1 MTSETSEGMT
11 VLSGVGSAGWRLYI
25 CESAASTN
33 DLARGLPAWSAVRA
47 DTQTGGRGRFGRA
60 FVSDPGGLWISA
72 VLPADGGAAKWAGF
86 SLMVGAH
93 LVRMLEDLRVPSARL
108 RWPNDLLSGSKKL
121 GGLLIEQSV
130 QDRLVVGFGLNVSN
144 SPWESDPSLEA
155 IATNLARLSPS
166 YPSVDEIA
174 VLTLDAL
181 ANAHQAMEEG
191 GMKAAIEELNRRW
204 AEPVPVEISLAHG
217 EAITGRFAGLDPLGN
232 LRLLDE
238 RDFEFLVEHQSIE
251 KLAELD

>member
-1 MTSETSEGMT
+1 M
-11 VLSGVGSAGWRLYI
+11 
-25 CESAASTN
+25 
-33 DLARGLPAWSAVRA
+33 
-47 DTQTGGRGRFGRA
+47 
-60 FVSDPGGLWISA
+60 
-72 VLPADGGAAKWAGF
+72 
-86 SLMVGAH
+86 
-93 LVRMLEDLRVPSARL
+93 
-108 RWPNDLLSGSKKL
+108 SGSKKL